1 MKRCVVFV
9 YPQVMIARVCA
20 CVCACAGGL
29 PAMFN
34 ALEHPGHNRSSWCV
48 RTSAPTDGG
57 WARRRCHSNTLHC
70 PPRLQFSRLLVPDP
84 TAQHSAGDSF
94 WAMTFGL
101 GISSLGAEGQVAME
115 GKT

>member
-1 MKRCVVFV
+1 
-9 YPQVMIARVCA
+9 
-20 CVCACAGGL
+20 
-29 PAMFN
+29 MFN